1 MDLTVYREF
10 ERFFIENHPSKVN
23 NNLFY
28 VSPWQWC
35 RDEETFKKY
44 LQELYFNIY
53 SFDWIEVV
61 NFFGIYEKIDYIYE
75 LDLGYSRYWHMFINF
90 LILDNQISYDLIIDL
105 IKSTTNLEQIK
116 LYKYPERLFYREMN
130 SNNRNTIKRKM
141 SVEEP
146 MDKRMKF
153 N

>member
-1 MDLTVYREF
+1 MDLTVYSEF
-10 ERFFIENHPSKVN
+10 EKFFIENHPSYN
-23 NNLFY
+23 H
-28 VSPWQWC
+28 
-35 RDEETFKKY
+35 RDFPLWWDRNGESFKKY
-44 LQELYFNIY
+44 LSELYFDIY
-53 SFDWIEVV
+53 LFDWGEVID
-61 NFFGIYEKIDYIYE
+61 FFGMYEKMDYIYE

-90 LILDNQISYDLIIDL
+90 LIRDNQISYDLIIDL

-141 SVEEP
+141 SVEES
-146 MDKRMKF
+146 MNKRMKF